1 MVIAVRKTEEMLS
14 RHVLYSRPGKV
25 PVPLKAVSYDVEIVS
40 GLAIVRQK
48 RVFKNDEKQPIEAT
62 LTFPVGYD
70 AVVSD
75 VRATI
80 DGRLMVGSAKAKQ
93 EARKTYEKAL
103 DDGKATVLHEEL
115 MRGLHMV
122 SAGNLAAGAEITVE
136 ATYVAPLAVV
146 AGTGRLRIPLTIGAI
161 YGTSPLIAS
170 DDIVADGAAI
180 EADVSVRGADGIRIN
195 GNEASGVTKV
205 KTSAVIDI
213 SVPAL
218 SLVPVKAKM
227 PSGSWAHV
235 DFAIPSVSERPLDAE
250 ILLDTSGSMREAGN
264 RKTKTKWDAVV
275 EGTCSALKTV
285 MDEDGF
291 RFWTFSNECV
301 LRGSA
306 KGKDA
311 AKRAASVPFD
321 NGGTEL
327 AEAVHKVANSRS
339 EANILLVTDGQSHRE
354 IDFDIVRK
362 SGARF
367 TVVLIGR
374 SAFGSRVA
382 QLAAITGG
390 QMFVVDPSD
399 DVAGVVS
406 AALISMRS
414 AASPVKA
421 SENPEA
427 AVKRTIGG
435 LVISVEYSA
444 HDGEGRDEP
453 QAAAFAANLAVAA
466 LPTEAAGKLAEAA
479 GIVTHLTSIVMVDYE
494 GGEVDGIAVTRKVGL
509 AEPEERGM
517 SLLSASPM
525 RGLAFA
531 SAAPARA
538 MHSVT
543 TMGLTAS
550 GGGAGDEALEMAY
563 GGGFVQQESADQA
576 SGSWLGRP
584 RGITSKGI
592 AGKVG
597 GFVQKIT
604 KTVETVETT
613 EVVAGMPSSFSPY
626 PEYPFGSHDVPPTF
640 FDWTIV
646 AEVINGN
653 ASAMIPGGYDET
665 YALILAAKSEVVE
678 LAKSLGRD
686 VLHVALALV
695 AKKKGDGDRMAERI
709 ARKVLEGADQAKLA
723 AALAQIPG

>member
-1 MVIAVRKTEEMLS
+1 MVIAVRKTEDMLM
-14 RHVLYSRPGKV
+14 RHVLYTKPRTV

-40 GLAIVRQK
+40 GLAIVKQK
-48 RVFKNDEKQPIEAT
+48 RVFRNDEKQPIEAT

-70 AVVSD
+70 SVVSD

-122 SAGNLAAGAEITVE
+122 SAGNIAAGAEITVE
-136 ATYVAPLAVV
+136 ATYVSPLAVV
-146 AGTGRLRIPLTIGAI
+146 AGNGRLRIPLTIGAI

-180 EADVSVRGADGIRIN
+180 EADVSVRGADGIQIN
-195 GNEASGVTKV
+195 GNEVSTVSKV

-213 SVPAL
+213 TVPAL
-218 SLVPVKAKM
+218 SLFPIKAKM
-227 PSGSWAHV
+227 PSGSWVNV
-235 DFAIPSVSERPLDAE
+235 DFAIPSASERPVDAE

-264 RKTKTKWDAVV
+264 RKTKWDAVV
-275 EGTCSALKTV
+275 EGTCSALEKA

-311 AKRAASVPFD
+311 AKSVASIPFD
-321 NGGTEL
+321 NRGTEL

-339 EANILLVTDGQSHRE
+339 EANILLVTDGKSYTE

-367 TVVLIGR
+367 TVVLIGQA
-374 SAFGSRVA
+374 AFGSRVA

-399 DVAGVVS
+399 DVAGIVS

-421 SENPEA
+421 EEDPEA

-435 LVISVEYSA
+435 LVVSIEYGAVDVE
-444 HDGEGRDEP
+444 GNRDEP

-466 LPTEAAGKLAEAA
+466 LPSEAAGKLAETA
-479 GIVTHLTSIVMVDYE
+479 GIVTHLTSIVMVDHE
-494 GGEVDGIAVTRKVGL
+494 GGEVDGIAVTRKVSL

-525 RGLAFA
+525 RGMSFA

-538 MHSVT
+538 MSSVT
-543 TMGLTAS
+543 TLGLSAS
-550 GGGAGDEALEMAY
+550 GGGAGDDALEMAY

-584 RGITSKGI
+584 RGIVSRGI

-597 GFVQKIT
+597 GFVQRVT

-613 EVVAGMPSSFSPY
+613 EIIAGVPSSFSPY
-626 PEYPFGSHDVPPTF
+626 AEYPFGSHDVPPTF
-640 FDWTIV
+640 FDWALM

-653 ASAMIPGGYDET
+653 RDTLIQGGLDHRYVLVLASKG
-665 YALILAAKSEVVE
+665 EVVE

-686 VLHVALALV
+686 VLHVAIALV
-695 AKKKGDGDRMAERI
+695 ARKKGGGDRTAERI
-709 ARKVLEGADQAKLA
+709 ARKVLDAADQAKLA